1 MNKLIISFLEGR
13 GARQL
18 KKDDQFKKTEMDAFD
33 MKVNEPGALSRFQ
46 PSTLHYTYRY
56 FIYLPMY
63 FPNPLMFGYL
73 RASIREDSSLVLIGL
88 QLRHLMFKSFSLW
101 S

>member
-1 MNKLIISFLEGR
+1 MNKLIISFLKGR

-18 KKDDQFKKTEMDAFD
+18 KKDDQLKRIEMDAFD
-33 MKVNEPGALSRFQ
+33 MKVNEPGALSRLQ
-46 PSTLHYTYRY
+46 PSTLHYTY

-63 FPNPLMFGYL
+63 FPNPPMFGYL

-88 QLRHLMFKSFSLW
+88 QLRHLMFKSFFL
-101 S
+101 